1 MKIIYLHQYFKTPE
15 EGGPI
20 RSFYLAKGL
29 VDHGIEVEMITAHN
43 KDSKVIK
50 EIYGINVHYL
60 PVHYDNSLN
69 FKQRVITFL
78 KFMYMAI
85 DEAATIKGADL
96 CYATS
101 TPLSIGLAAIKIKEK
116 FSIPYYFEVR
126 DLWPEAPIQMG
137 AIRNPWLLRYTRDM
151 ELRIYDQAEKIIALS
166 PGIQDNIVKRVSG
179 KKVVLI
185 PNMSDVNF
193 FEPQKKNPDF
203 ENVFRTKNKFVISYF
218 GAIGK
223 VNHLEYLL
231 DSAGASLEMQLP
243 VKFLVVGDGAEKYR
257 LEKLGRFR
265 NLVNVEFL
273 PFMNKKELRELLNV
287 TDAAYISFANKP
299 ILETN
304 SPNKFFDALAS
315 GKLVVTNTK
324 GWIRE
329 LAEDNQCG
337 FYTDPERPPDF
348 VEKISPFLK
357 DKTKLNRFQQN
368 ARKLGE
374 VQFSRQQQVS
384 ELINVLM

>member
-1 MKIIYLHQYFKTPE
+1 
-15 EGGPI
+15 
-20 RSFYLAKGL
+20 
-29 VDHGIEVEMITAHN
+29 
-43 KDSKVIK
+43 
-50 EIYGINVHYL
+50 
-60 PVHYDNSLN
+60 
-69 FKQRVITFL
+69 
-78 KFMYMAI
+78 
-85 DEAATIKGADL
+85 
-96 CYATS
+96 
-101 TPLSIGLAAIKIKEK
+101 
-116 FSIPYYFEVR
+116 
-126 DLWPEAPIQMG
+126 MG

-166 PGIQDNIVKRVSG
+166 PGIQDNIVKKVSG

-203 ENVFRTKNKFVISYF
+203 ENVFRTKNKFVVSYF

-243 VKFLVVGDGAEKYR
+243 VKFLIVGDGAEKHR
-257 LEKLGRFR
+257 LEKLGHFR